1 MLRKKQYGYLSRRDM
16 SAESSLGYTSR
27 NFTKEKFHSTKG
39 FSCSELSQIDPY
51 VTIIAQKKKP
61 QTHQQMFETNKLFSL
76 TILNQSKEH
85 Q

>member
-1 MLRKKQYGYLSRRDM
+1 MLRKRQYGFSSRRDL

-27 NFTKEKFHSTKG
+27 NCTKDKFHSTKA
-39 FSCSELSQIDPY
+39 FSELSQIDPY
-51 VTIIAQKKKP
+51 VTIITQKRQP